1 MHRSLS
7 RYEDCPAR
15 PVVSATARSRA
26 PRARLALRCS
36 CAASPTTGGTS
47 GGLARVTTSPSAR
60 PNTRSRYLG
69 PGYPSGDQAVVR
81 ATSRDVAALQF
92 NAVRPA
98 TGGRDPSRPGPPARS
113 CRRPTNRGLAHRWG
127 PIPMRCLPAAHCGS
141 VAMRPEILGAESE
154 QGSRPI
160 RSRFRQPPRLCRIRP
175 EASRSGLT
183 SVRSIWGIDARVR
196 RWS

>member
-7 RYEDCPAR
+7 GYEDCPAR
-15 PVVSATARSRA
+15 PVVSATARSRT
-26 PRARLALRCS
+26 PRGRPALRCS

-69 PGYPSGDQAVVR
+69 PGHPSGDQAVVR

-92 NAVRPA
+92 NAVTPA

-113 CRRPTNRGLAHRWG
+113 CRRPTNRGLAHRWR
-127 PIPMRCLPAAHCGS
+127 PIPMRCPACRALQGTRRRLPDACAHETGSLLECGHAQLGMALFPIAAL
-141 VAMRPEILGAESE
+141 RERWL
-154 QGSRPI
+154 
-160 RSRFRQPPRLCRIRP
+160 RLP
-175 EASRSGLT
+175 VVVEAVS
-183 SVRSIWGIDARVR
+183 
-196 RWS
+196 